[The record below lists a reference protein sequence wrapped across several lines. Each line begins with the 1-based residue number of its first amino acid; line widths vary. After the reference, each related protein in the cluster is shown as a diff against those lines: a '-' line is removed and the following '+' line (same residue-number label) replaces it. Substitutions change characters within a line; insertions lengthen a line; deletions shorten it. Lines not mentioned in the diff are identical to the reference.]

1 MKPHYYLVVSTGII
15 HGIYGSAIKHMAEER
30 AESIPFA
37 YVVRTYGKRPSVGEA
52 YKKKAGDQ

>member
-37 YVVRTYGKRPSVGEA
+37 YVVRTLEPLYRDPIV
-52 YKKKAGDQ
+52 

>member
-37 YVVRTYGKRPSVGEA
+37 YVVRTLEPVSYTHLTLPTNREV
-52 YKKKAGDQ
+52 